1 MSEVLLKRRLKIGRH
16 GDPWHAF
23 APSGKA
29 GMAAGRR
36 IARFFLGPGGRIR
49 VQTTVPAMK
58 NPLVLLLGCLSLIS
72 TLAAAWLLATPAPVD
87 PRVARLEADLQ
98 EARQTIAQ
106 LRADLARRPAA
117 APAPVPAA
125 PATAGSPAAAAAA
138 TAAEVAAAAAGGGN
152 LREMFRSPAM
162 RAMLEQQHA
171 AQIDLAYGRLFD
183 RLQLSD
189 EERAHFKKLLLER
202 QKAQTDLSLKLMDRA
217 LSPEE
222 RSRLLAQYEQQKQ
235 AFDRTIETF
244 LNEPTDWN
252 SFRHWED
259 TLPERTQFETAGRS
273 LFSASAEPLN
283 ARQEQQLIELMTEAR
298 KSLGSSGRQA
308 GNAGANPAALT
319 AEVIER
325 QLSQMGEQARI
336 VQERA
341 TAFLTPG
348 QQQTLQAF
356 LTQSQSL
363 TRTGLEMS
371 KMLIQD
377 GRK

>member
-36 IARFFLGPGGRIR
+36 IARFFLGPDGRIR
-49 VQTTVPAMK
+49 VQPTVPAMK

-106 LRADLARRPAA
+106 LRADLTRRPAA
-117 APAPVPAA
+117 APAPAPSTPAA
-125 PATAGSPAAAAAA
+125 AGSPAAAAAA
-138 TAAEVAAAAAGGGN
+138 TAAEVAAAGGGN

-298 KSLGSSGRQA
+298 KSLGSAGRQA
-308 GNAGANPAALT
+308 GNAGANPAAVT
-319 AEVIER
+319 AEIIER

>member
-16 GDPWHAF
+16 GDPWHAL

-36 IARFFLGPGGRIR
+36 TARFFLGPGGRIR
-49 VQTTVPAMK
+49 VQTTDPAMK

-87 PRVARLEADLQ
+87 PRVTRLEADLQ

-117 APAPVPAA
+117 APVPAPSA
-125 PATAGSPAAAAAA
+125 PAAAGAPAAA
-138 TAAEVAAAAAGGGN
+138 VSTAAEVAAAAAGGGN

-298 KSLGSSGRQA
+298 KSLGSAGRQA
-308 GNAGANPAALT
+308 GNAGANPAAVT
-319 AEVIER
+319 AEIIER

-336 VQERA
+336 IQERA